1 MKSLSLAASSVRI
14 DKWLWAARFFKTR
27 SLATNAVELG
37 RVLQNEQRVKPAHA
51 VKIGDQLEIQHG
63 EQTSIVIVLGLS
75 EIRGPAPVAQA
86 LYQETDES
94 IAKRQQRAENR
105 RMQVEPSI
113 HIQSRPTKKQ
123 RRQLNHINFD

>member
-86 LYQETDES
+86 LYQETEES